1 MAKYKYITEGMFDT
15 FFKKVFRVAFEQNK
29 SAAINKLKKQDPEFA
44 KAIEKSQKIRD
55 DYRKNVFDKMSK
67 KEQEK
72 TIKKTMDLIKT
83 W

>member
-1 MAKYKYITEGMFDT
+1 MAKYKYITEGMFDN

>member
-1 MAKYKYITEGMFDT
+1 MAKYKYITEGMFDN

-55 DYRKNVFDKMSK
+55 DYKKNVFDKMSK

-72 TIKKTMDLIKT
+72 LVKKNMDFLRNR
-83 W
+83 

>member
-1 MAKYKYITEGMFDT
+1 MAKYKYITEGMFDN

-55 DYRKNVFDKMSK
+55 DYKKNVLNKMSPEKK
-67 KEQEK
+67 KEF
-72 TIKKTMDLIKT
+72 IKKTLSILDKY
-83 W
+83 